1 MEITRQRPKFNPKD
15 WKIIETTGGVDLDFV
30 NKKTGESTWY
40 TPEGM
45 SAAEIFAIRGAK
57 KYWVDVEDVEK
68 YIKEMADVKVK
79 DFHLL
84 VLMSV

>member
-1 MEITRQRPKFNPKD
+1 
-15 WKIIETTGGVDLDFV
+15 
-30 NKKTGESTWY
+30 
-40 TPEGM
+40 M

-68 YIKEMADVKVK
+68 YIKKKADEKAENGGK
-79 DFHLL
+79 DWMDAMEELEAKKGVSGCVIQIHLS